1 MVLTDFLDGSSL
13 LSPRMRFAG
22 VVGAVAV
29 ATRLASIHPVLSVVA
44 VGTFALAA
52 AAAGL
57 CLHGRQQGREW
68 RRTWI
73 VLSAGLLMLVSGSF
87 AGAVLH
93 TTAASFP
100 STADLLGLVGGVLTV
115 AGLLGLL
122 RHRLPGRASDSL
134 FQGVTIALAAGFVVW
149 ALGVEAAAGGTG
161 PAVPVKVLALI
172 SPLVDLVALWL
183 TARLMLLT
191 DDHPVAYR
199 YLGGALLCQCVVHA
213 TIAGSVVGSL
223 SPGGE
228 LNALTLWSYCLWGA
242 GALHPSLREHFDPVP
257 SRPAT
262 SLARGQ
268 LALVLGALL
277 VAPAVIAVQAAQGQS
292 LHLFVVLPG
301 LLLMPLVIAA
311 HLLYQVRE
319 RTGAEYRAQHDPLTG
334 LPNQVL
340 FRDRVSVALTHS
352 QRHGTAFAVMFLDLD
367 RFKGVNDSLGHAVGN
382 ELLRAVAN
390 RLRRTLR
397 AEDTVGRMG
406 GDEFTV
412 LVPGVTSE
420 RDFQIVAEKI
430 LSAFRDPFLVG
441 NRDLVVT
448 TSIGIA
454 VAPGDGDDVD
464 ALLKHADTAMY
475 RAKAKGGNAHH
486 FYTSDMGARA
496 ELRLALEGNLRL
508 AVERGE
514 MTLHYQT
521 KVDVNDGIVGLEAL
535 VRWRH
540 PKLGLVSPGAFIP
553 LAEETGLI
561 VPLGEWVLQAA
572 CRQLQEW
579 IDAGLTPVPIAV
591 NLSARQF
598 ENQQVEDLVARVLDE
613 TGVDPG
619 LLELELTE
627 SVFMH
632 DIRATCATLERL
644 QAMGVR
650 CSIDDFGTGFSG
662 LNYLAEMPIDS
673 LKIDQSFVQRIG
685 SREDNAPI
693 IGAVIALA
701 HSLQMNVV
709 AEGVE
714 TEEQARFLRAHGC
727 EQMQGFLF
735 SRPLPADEVERLVFG
750 GHSNKDA
757 GLRLARAATPSAIS
771 LALSSAGVTSLL
783 ARLCT
788 DDDVGQLE
796 PAHVAAILA
805 ALQPDEVAVPI
816 SQRMWRSASVKLATG
831 TFAGLMPLSTGM
843 AAAGAL
849 PAPAQ
854 RLASSVLDQVGVS
867 VPSSD
872 RVQMGPGRGRAN
884 PKPGTWELMKP
895 KHDPATGPPDRAASP
910 EPGRNP
916 EPGRP
921 EDNGN
926 PHPGTPED
934 KGNPQPGKPEQKVSP
949 YKGPAGKAN
958 DPPRADPVE
967 PLHPD
972 RPARRS
978 SK

>member
-1 MVLTDFLDGSSL
+1 L
-13 LSPRMRFAG
+13 LSPRLRFAG

-29 ATRLASIHPVLSVVA
+29 ATRLASIDSVLSVVV
-44 VGTFALAA
+44 VGTLALAA
-52 AAAGL
+52 TAAGF
-57 CLHGRQQGREW
+57 CLHGREQGREW
-68 RRTWI
+68 RRTWGI
-73 VLSAGLLMLVSGSF
+73 LSAGLLMLVSGGL
-87 AGAVLH
+87 AGAVLR
-93 TTAASFP
+93 TTATSFP
-100 STADLLGLVGGVLTV
+100 STADFLGLVGQVLTV

-122 RHRLPGRASDSL
+122 RHRLPGRAFDSL
-134 FQGVTIALAAGFVVW
+134 FQAVTIALAAGFVVW
-149 ALGVEAAAGGTG
+149 ALGVEVDAGTG
-161 PAVPVKVLALI
+161 SAVPLKVLALA

-199 YLGGALLCQCVVHA
+199 YLGSAFLCQCVVHA
-213 TIAGSVVGSL
+213 TIAGGVVGSL

-228 LNALTLWSYCLWGA
+228 LNALALWSYCLWGA
-242 GALHPSLREHFDPVP
+242 GALHPSLRQHFDPVP

-268 LALVLGALL
+268 SAFVLGALL
-277 VAPAVIAVQAAQGQS
+277 VAPAVIALQAARGQS
-292 LHLFVVLPG
+292 LHLLVVLPG
-301 LLLMPLVIAA
+301 LLLMPLLIAA
-311 HLLYQVRE
+311 QLLYKVRE
-319 RTGAEYRAQHDPLTG
+319 RTGAEYRTQHDPLTG

-340 FRDRVSVALTHS
+340 FQDRVSVALTHRD
-352 QRHGTAFAVMFLDLD
+352 RHGTAFAVMFLDLD

-420 RDFQIVAEKI
+420 RDFQIVAEK
-430 LSAFRDPFLVG
+430 LLNAFREPFLVG

-448 TSIGIA
+448 ASIGIA

-475 RAKAKGGNAHH
+475 RAKAKGRNAYH
-486 FYTSDMGARA
+486 FYTSDMSARA

-508 AVERGE
+508 AIERAE
-514 MTLHYQT
+514 MVLHYQT

-540 PKLGLVSPGAFIP
+540 PRLGLVSPEAFIP

-572 CRQLQEW
+572 CRQLRQW
-579 IDAGLTPVPIAV
+579 IDAGLRPVPIAV

-598 ENQQVEDLVARVLDE
+598 EQQQVEDLVARVLDE
-613 TGVDPG
+613 TGVPPG

-632 DIRATCATLERL
+632 DIRASCTTIERL

-662 LNYLAEMPIDS
+662 LKYLAELPIDS
-673 LKIDQSFVQRIG
+673 LKIDKSFVQRIG
-685 SREDNAPI
+685 GREDKAPI

-701 HSLQMNVV
+701 HSLQIKVV

-714 TEEQARFLRAHGC
+714 TEEQARFLRALGC

-735 SRPLPADEVERLVFG
+735 SRPLPADEVERLIFPRHADKV
-750 GHSNKDA
+750 A
-757 GLRLARAATPSAIS
+757 GLRPAGVRTPSPVPLTLTPA
-771 LALSSAGVTSLL
+771 AATSLL
-783 ARLCT
+783 SRLCT
-788 DDDVGQLE
+788 DDEVGQFE
-796 PAHVAAILA
+796 PAHVAALLT
-805 ALQPDEVAVPI
+805 ALQPEEVALPI

-831 TFAGLMPLSTGM
+831 TFAGLLPLSTGL

-854 RLASSVLDQVGVS
+854 RLASSVLDQVGVD
-867 VPSSD
+867 VPS
-872 RVQMGPGRGRAN
+872 Q
-884 PKPGTWELMKP
+884 
-895 KHDPATGPPDRAASP
+895 
-910 EPGRNP
+910 
-916 EPGRP
+916 
-921 EDNGN
+921 
-926 PHPGTPED
+926 
-934 KGNPQPGKPEQKVSP
+934 EQNVSP
-949 YKGPAGKAN
+949 YT
-958 DPPRADPVE
+958 
-967 PLHPD
+967 PLTP
-972 RPARRS
+972 
-978 SK
+978 K